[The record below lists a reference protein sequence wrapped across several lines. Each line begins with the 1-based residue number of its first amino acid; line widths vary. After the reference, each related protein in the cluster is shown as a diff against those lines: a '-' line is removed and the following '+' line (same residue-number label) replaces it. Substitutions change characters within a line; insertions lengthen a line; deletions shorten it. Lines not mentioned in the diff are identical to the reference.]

1 MRVSKD
7 HPRYKSLV
15 VRERMARMMKEGVVS
30 TTGLIAHGRGEAF
43 DYLVGESTT
52 ESALEAEKAAIA
64 MLLEAERPV
73 ISVNGNAAGL
83 AAKELVK
90 LAKVTGSRIEVNLF
104 HRTPARMKL
113 VVARMEKAGAKNVLG
128 LKADARL
135 PGIASERAKCTK
147 EGIFS
152 ADVVLVPL
160 EDGDRA
166 EALVKAGKNVIV
178 VDLNPLSRSA
188 QAATI
193 TVVDELT
200 RALPRMIALV
210 PELSDAKDRIRI
222 LRSYDNERNLRA
234 SLSVMLERLESL
246 AKEGKG

>member
-1 MRVSKD
+1 
-7 HPRYKSLV
+7 
-15 VRERMARMMKEGVVS
+15 MMKEGVVS

>member
-1 MRVSKD
+1 
-7 HPRYKSLV
+7 
-15 VRERMARMMKEGVVS
+15 MARMMKEGVVS

>member
-1 MRVSKD
+1 
-7 HPRYKSLV
+7 
-15 VRERMARMMKEGVVS
+15 MARMMKEGVVS

-43 DYLVGESTT
+43 DYLIGESTT
-52 ESALEAEKAAIA
+52 KSALEAEKAAIA

-83 AAKELVK
+83 AAKELVE

-113 VVARMEKAGAKNVLG
+113 VVAHMEKAGARNVLG
-128 LKADARL
+128 LRADARL

-166 EALVKAGKNVIV
+166 EALVKAGKKVIV

-200 RALPRMIALV
+200 RALPRMIGLA
-210 PELSDAKDRIRI
+210 PELSDAKDRNIV
-222 LRSYDNERNLRA
+222 LRLFDNERNLRA
-234 SLSVMLERLESL
+234 SLRIMLERLESL

>member
-1 MRVSKD
+1 
-7 HPRYKSLV
+7 
-15 VRERMARMMKEGVVS
+15 
-30 TTGLIAHGRGEAF
+30 
-43 DYLVGESTT
+43 
-52 ESALEAEKAAIA
+52 
-64 MLLEAERPV
+64 
-73 ISVNGNAAGL
+73 
-83 AAKELVK
+83 
-90 LAKVTGSRIEVNLF
+90 
-104 HRTPARMKL
+104 
-113 VVARMEKAGAKNVLG
+113 
-128 LKADARL
+128 
-135 PGIASERAKCTK
+135 
-147 EGIFS
+147 FS

-166 EALVKAGKNVIV
+166 EALVKAGKSVIV

-210 PELSDAKDRIRI
+210 PELSDAKDRSRI

-234 SLSVMLERLESL
+234 SLNVMLARLESL